1 MKQIINNYKEQIQKT
16 RMMLIKFNSTSS
28 PIENK
33 FLQMVSKGNETNI
46 VLERKRINSEID
58 NH

>member
-1 MKQIINNYKEQIQKT
+1 
-16 RMMLIKFNSTSS
+16 MMLIKFNSTSS

-33 FLQMVSKGNETNI
+33 FLQMVSKGNEANI

>member
-1 MKQIINNYKEQIQKT
+1 
-16 RMMLIKFNSTSS
+16 MMLVKYNSTSF
-28 PIENK
+28 PMENK

-46 VLERKRINSEID
+46 VLERIRINSEID